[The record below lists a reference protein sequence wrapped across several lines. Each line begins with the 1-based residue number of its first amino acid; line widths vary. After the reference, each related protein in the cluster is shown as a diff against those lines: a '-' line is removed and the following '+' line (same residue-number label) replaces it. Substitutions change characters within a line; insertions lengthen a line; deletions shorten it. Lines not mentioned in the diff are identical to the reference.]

1 MEGCVEILLA
11 TGRTAEAVLF
21 AQTYAPSKCGAIVGE
36 WKKGLEK
43 GAVRGDEL
51 DEDEGGR
58 AEDWRRRGT
67 RSRGGGDDG

>member
-1 MEGCVEILLA
+1 VGGWGDRVER
-11 TGRTAEAVLF
+11 GGKE
-21 AQTYAPSKCGAIVGE
+21 
-36 WKKGLEK
+36 GLEK